1 MYKLWHILDPR
12 GFLILIAVFNV
23 ALGLLIHVLLLSTQ
37 DLNWWED
44 GRPSPLPAA
53 AKFERSQAGLPY

>member
-1 MYKLWHILDPR
+1 MYKLWQILDPR

-23 ALGLLIHVLLLSTQ
+23 ALGLLIHVLLLSTT

-44 GRPSPLPAA
+44 GRPVPFVAA
-53 AKFERSQAGLPY
+53 AKHQRSLAGLPY